1 MTSSA
6 RGAVSGVAPI
16 APRGRFYSRLR
27 RSGFFSACLVLGSL
41 AIGTIGYKIFQPVG
55 WIAAFHKAAMILSG
69 MGPVDPFMESS
80 AGRIFE
86 AVYAL
91 YSGVILLA
99 ATAVFFAPIV
109 HRLMHRF
116 HLEDSRE

>member
-1 MTSSA
+1 MTRTSA
-6 RGAVSGVAPI
+6 NVVAVAPI
-16 APRGRFYSRLR
+16 APAARFYRRLR
-27 RSGFFSACLVLGSL
+27 RSALFFAFIVLGSL
-41 AIGTIGYKIFQPVG
+41 AIGAVGYKILLPIG

-69 MGPVDPFMESS
+69 MGPVDPLMDSD
-80 AGRIFE
+80 AGKIFE

-99 ATAVFFAPIV
+99 ATAVLVAPLL